1 VTSPVSPVPP
11 SPEPSEKPTLP
22 RELILFFVQFSVAL
36 NKSRAYPAGHPVL
49 SAAIDVLVQNLN
61 ALFQR
66 RTMLTIGVSRG
77 LLFVDGV
84 SSDEEHPVLK
94 DLSVRLHRH
103 QLAAVQLRP
112 GLTGEEFGELL
123 QALAA
128 ETWRQGKPLGLESL
142 DWLLGQW
149 PHVALEPIPLD
160 QLELG
165 QGSHSPS
172 ERQAE
177 KLWQGL
183 AHAALLTAQEGS
195 GVPQSEAGTEDGE
208 GGGGGGGSG
217 SGGAGPLKGPV
228 TSGTE
233 VAQAIRKHRR
243 DRAYNRHVL
252 DWVMQVNDKMGDVVP
267 GSTVHHAVADLFTG
281 LEKSGLKNLLEMG
294 TTPEER
300 TALLKRGARNLP
312 VRTVLDLVEAAASLS
327 ERSMSHSLLRL
338 LGKLADHVD
347 TARGPIVIGAEDVLR
362 DSVRQLVG
370 EWDEADPSAHSHR
383 DLLELLSRP
392 TSRSRGGMSG
402 KSEAG
407 SLRVLQMAL
416 ELGVNTQESQAALA
430 DVQRESGLAGM
441 LDLIERGTFASL
453 DVDVVWQTLSDQKF
467 LGERLL
473 DETQD
478 VTQVERVLAHLGPEG
493 VNPLLEALEHAE
505 TASRRRWLLRR
516 LEEFGPI
523 LGPRIAAR
531 LPGKPWFVQRNLLG
545 LLATLPSLP
554 GNFHPDAYTSHEDGR
569 VRREA
574 YKLLFANPEW
584 RPMAIVRAAGDL
596 DMGIVRLALS
606 AALEQFPQDLAPKLL
621 DHLSQRYKDQDI
633 RLLAIRL
640 LGKRPTTGGREWL
653 TSRVASKRG
662 WGPFRR
668 LRLEPKSPEVL
679 NALVVLAQQFGQHP
693 EVAEIIRLASAGRD
707 AEMRAASRG
716 VAPRGM

>member
-1 VTSPVSPVPP
+1 MTSTPVPA
-11 SPEPSEKPTLP
+11 SESAEKPSLP

-49 SAAIDVLVQNLN
+49 AAAIDVLMQNLN

-66 RTMLTIGVSRG
+66 RAMLTIGVSRG
-77 LLFVDGV
+77 QLFVDGV
-84 SSDEEHPVLK
+84 GSDDDHPVLK
-94 DLSVRLHRH
+94 DLSIRLHRH
-103 QLAAVQLRP
+103 QLAAIQLRP
-112 GLTGEEFGELL
+112 GLKSGEFAELL

-128 ETWRQGKPLGLESL
+128 ETWRQGRPLGLEPL
-142 DWLLGQW
+142 DVLLGRW
-149 PHVALEPIPLD
+149 PHVSLEPIPLD

-165 QGSHSPS
+165 DGSGSPT

-183 AHAALLTAQEGS
+183 AHAALLTAQESAGA
-195 GVPQSEAGTEDGE
+195 GGESETVGGESLTVGE
-208 GGGGGGGSG
+208 G
-217 SGGAGPLKGPV
+217 GPLKGPV
-228 TSGTE
+228 ASGAE
-233 VAQAIRKHRR
+233 VAKAIKSRRR
-243 DRAYNRHVL
+243 DKAYNRQVL
-252 DWVMQVNDKMGDVVP
+252 DWVMKVNDKMGDVVP
-267 GSTVHHAVADLFTG
+267 GSTVHHAVGELF
-281 LEKSGLKNLLEMG
+281 SGLDKGALKNMLEQG
-294 TTPEER
+294 TRPEER
-300 TALLKRGARNLP
+300 TEILKRGARNLP
-312 VRTVLDLVEAAASLS
+312 VKTVLDLVDAAASLS

-347 TARGPIVIGAEDVLR
+347 TARGPIVVGAEDVLR

-370 EWDEADPSAHSHR
+370 EWDEHDPSAHSHR
-383 DLLELLSRP
+383 DLLELLSR
-392 TSRSRGGMSG
+392 RGVAGRGGVSG

-416 ELGVNTQESQAALA
+416 ELGVNSQESQAALLE
-430 DVQRESGLAGM
+430 VRQEIGLAGM

-453 DVDVVWQTLSDQKF
+453 GVDAVWQSIAEPRY

-473 DETQD
+473 DESQD
-478 VTQVERVLAHLGPEG
+478 VTLVERVLAQMGADGL
-493 VNPLLEALEHAE
+493 NPLLEALEKAE
-505 TASRRRWLLRR
+505 SATRRRWLLRR
-516 LEEFGPI
+516 LEQYGPL

-545 LLATLPSLP
+545 LLATLPALP
-554 GNFHPDAYTSHEDGR
+554 GSFHPDEYTSHDDGR

-584 RPMAIVRAAGDL
+584 RAAAIIRAAGDT

-606 AALEQFPQDLAPKLL
+606 AALEEFPQDLPPRLL
-621 DHLSQRYKDQDI
+621 DNLSQRYKDQDI

-653 TSRVASKRG
+653 MSRVAQKRG

-668 LRLEPKSPEVL
+668 LRMEPKTPEL
-679 NALVVLAQQFGQHP
+679 LGALVVLAQQFAQHP
-693 EVAEIIRLASAGRD
+693 EVAEVLKLAQAGRD
-707 AEMRAASRG
+707 PDTRAASRG
-716 VAPRGM
+716 VAPKGIM